1 MLQQVIDDL
10 LFGLLVQSSDIE
22 GDEFELIPLSSHFS
36 EIYVDFAS
44 STVGECVLPVFSFT
58 RLISVAVSIFLR

>member
-22 GDEFELIPLSSHFS
+22 GNEFELIPVSSHFRES
-36 EIYVDFAS
+36 SVDFVP
-44 STVGECVLPVFSFT
+44 STIGEYILSVFSVA
-58 RLISVAVSIFLR
+58 RLFCIAASIFLR